1 MEMPYLKTDDPNFST
16 RGSDIESARDVSF
29 CAATPYGLAIL
40 RYKEVG
46 QLLRD
51 RRLRQGS
58 YAWPNTNKLSGS
70 FGSFWKRSIIGQEG
84 DYHTK
89 LRNVLVPSLSEDFI
103 STLIPSFEKIA
114 NELCA
119 ELKNNNS
126 CEFMS
131 EFAKPFAGKAICVL
145 LGLNVSDWRSISQ
158 DASDLGLA
166 MGIDCKSHESV
177 FNKAYD
183 RLAELSEDLI
193 NRVKDGK
200 DKKSFIARLYYNS
213 KKVGGLSNLELLDL
227 IVIAIFGGVDTTR
240 SQLGLG
246 IMTFIEHPLEWKKLR
261 EDKELAPRAFDELI
275 RERPTTTWVTREA
288 ICDFEFS
295 GITIKKGT
303 TLHLLVHS
311 ASRDSIWEKDPTFN
325 ITANRKKH
333 FGFGGGSHH
342 CVGHYMAKTDS
353 VVALCALSDLMQT
366 ISLNGLPKL
375 LPDSGN
381 TSPITLPIKYTIN

>member
-1 MEMPYLKTDDPNFST
+1 L
-16 RGSDIESARDVSF
+16 SD
-29 CAATPYGLAIL
+29 
-40 RYKEVG
+40 
-46 QLLRD
+46 
-51 RRLRQGS
+51 
-58 YAWPNTNKLSGS
+58 
-70 FGSFWKRSIIGQEG
+70 
-84 DYHTK
+84 
-89 LRNVLVPSLSEDFI
+89 
-103 STLIPSFEKIA
+103 
-114 NELCA
+114 
-119 ELKNNNS
+119 
-126 CEFMS
+126 
-131 EFAKPFAGKAICVL
+131 
-145 LGLNVSDWRSISQ
+145 
-158 DASDLGLA
+158 
-166 MGIDCKSHESV
+166 
-177 FNKAYD
+177 
-183 RLAELSEDLI
+183 
-193 NRVKDGK
+193 
-200 DKKSFIARLYYNS
+200 
-213 KKVGGLSNLELLDL
+213 LELLDL

-261 EDKELAPRAFDELI
+261 EDKLLAPRAFDELI